1 MAGQPPQKKFYKD
14 IFPVYQQGAF
24 LFYYENEIGTA
35 SFYMRQDVGF
45 YHINYVAGKV
55 DDEAAA
61 NCRVEQTEE
70 RPMLSLMSIGPL
82 RKFDIKNRTPG
93 SSGSTFVKHE

>member
-24 LFYYENEIGTA
+24 LFYYEDEIGTA

-45 YHINYVAGKV
+45 YHINYVA
-55 DDEAAA
+55 A

-70 RPMLSLMSIGPL
+70 RPILSLMSIGPL

-93 SSGSTFVKHE
+93 SRGSTFVKHE